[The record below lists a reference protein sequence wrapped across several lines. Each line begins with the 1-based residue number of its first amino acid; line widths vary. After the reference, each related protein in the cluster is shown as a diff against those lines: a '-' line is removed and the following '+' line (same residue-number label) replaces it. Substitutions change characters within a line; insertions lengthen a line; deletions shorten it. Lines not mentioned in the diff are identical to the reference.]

1 MAKEFYTERDIEDLV
16 KRGILALE
24 MHENVVL
31 TEVAYEK
38 ARRLGMK
45 LVRGSPE
52 NPPSAPVRPY
62 LSQRQDKAAGAP
74 AAQPAA
80 AAAAAHPAAAA
91 PKEIDLQQRIRD
103 AVAAQLGAQV
113 DPSLLDVIIRRVL
126 AGTGVK

>member
-38 ARRLGMK
+38 ARTLGMK

-62 LSQRQDKAAGAP
+62 LSQKQAKAAGAP

-103 AVAAQLGAQV
+103 AVAAQLGTQV

>member
-1 MAKEFYTERDIEDLV
+1 
-16 KRGILALE
+16 

-38 ARRLGMK
+38 ARTLGMK
-45 LVRGSPE
+45 LVRCAPE

-62 LSQRQDKAAGAP
+62 LSHKHDRAAAAP

-80 AAAAAHPAAAA
+80 AHPIAAA
-91 PKEIDLQQRIRD
+91 PTEVDLQRRIHD
-103 AVAAQLGAQV
+103 AVAARLGNQV
-113 DPSLLDVIIRRVL
+113 DAGLLDVIIRRVI